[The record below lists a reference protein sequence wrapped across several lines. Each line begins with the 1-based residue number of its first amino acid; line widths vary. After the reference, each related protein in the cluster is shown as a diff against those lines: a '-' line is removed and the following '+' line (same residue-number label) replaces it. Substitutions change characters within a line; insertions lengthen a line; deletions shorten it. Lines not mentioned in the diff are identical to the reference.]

1 MAHDARMFFGS
12 LDSQDWQS
20 VRRWKPNEVGV
31 SRDCAAVLTTAGS
44 LTRFL
49 ERHFGIRLDVRL
61 HDQFVDQARVD
72 EAALLNSHPSDS
84 VLRRRVS
91 LMHRGSVMFDA
102 ESVLPLDALP
112 ADLMNDLQEGKRP
125 LGNLLLDRGLSLSRS
140 DLSVALLD
148 MKGDLKG
155 DTAGL
160 HYGRW
165 ARRSVLRSPSGTR
178 ALVVEVFHPEMWK
191 RIESTARRYSA

>member
-1 MAHDARMFFGS
+1 MMAHDARMFFGS
-12 LDSQDWQS
+12 LDSQNWQP
-20 VRRWKPNEVGV
+20 VRYWKPKEAGV
-31 SRDCAAVLTTAGS
+31 SRDCAAVLSTAGS

-49 ERHFGIRLDVRL
+49 ERHFGIRLEVRL
-61 HDQFVDQARVD
+61 HDQIVDQARID
-72 EAALLNSHPSDS
+72 EAELLESHIADS
-84 VLRRRVS
+84 ALRRQVS

-112 ADLMNDLQEGKRP
+112 ADLMRDLQEGKRP

-140 DLSVALLD
+140 DLSVVKLD
-148 MKGDLKG
+148 IE
-155 DTAGL
+155 GL
-160 HYGRW
+160 HNGRW

-191 RIESTARRYSA
+191 RIENTARRYFR

>member
-1 MAHDARMFFGS
+1 MIAHDARMIFGS
-12 LDSQDWQS
+12 LDTQDWQP
-20 VRRWKPNEVGV
+20 VRYWKPKEAGIG
-31 SRDCAAVLTTAGS
+31 RDCAAVLSTAGS

-49 ERHFGIRLDVRL
+49 ERHFGIRLEVRL

-72 EAALLNSHPSDS
+72 EAALLESHTADS
-84 VLRRRVS
+84 ALRRQVS

-112 ADLMNDLQEGKRP
+112 ADLMRDLQEGKRP

-148 MKGDLKG
+148 VE
-155 DTAGL
+155 GL
-160 HYGRW
+160 HNGRW

-191 RIESTARRYSA
+191 RIETTARRYFR

>member
-12 LDSQDWQS
+12 LDTQDWQS
-20 VRRWKPNEVGV
+20 VRYWKPKEAGIG
-31 SRDCAAVLTTAGS
+31 RDCAAVLTTAGS

-49 ERHFGIRLDVRL
+49 ERHFGIRLEVRL

-72 EAALLNSHPSDS
+72 EAALLESHIADS
-84 VLRRRVS
+84 ALRRQVS
-91 LMHRGSVMFDA
+91 LMHRGSVLFDA

-112 ADLMNDLQEGKRP
+112 ADLMRDLQEGKRP

-140 DLSVALLD
+140 DLNVVQLD
-148 MKGDLKG
+148 VE
-155 DTAGL
+155 GL
-160 HYGRW
+160 HHGRW
-165 ARRSVLRSPSGTR
+165 ARRSVLRSASGTR

-191 RIESTARRYSA
+191 RIETTARRYFR

>member
-1 MAHDARMFFGS
+1 MMAHDARMFFGS
-12 LDSQDWQS
+12 LDTQDWQP
-20 VRRWKPNEVGV
+20 VRYWKPKEAGIN
-31 SRDCAAVLTTAGS
+31 RDCASVLSTAGS

-72 EAALLNSHPSDS
+72 EAELLESHIADS
-84 VLRRRVS
+84 ALRRQVS

-102 ESVLPLDALP
+102 ESVLPLDGLP
-112 ADLMNDLQEGKRP
+112 ADLMRDLQEGKRP

-140 DLSVALLD
+140 DLSVAHLD
-148 MKGDLKG
+148 VEGV
-155 DTAGL
+155 
-160 HYGRW
+160 HNGRW

-191 RIESTARRYSA
+191 RIETTARRYFR

>member
-1 MAHDARMFFGS
+1 MFFGS
-12 LDSQDWQS
+12 LDTQDWQP
-20 VRRWKPNEVGV
+20 VRYWKPKDAGI
-31 SRDCAAVLTTAGS
+31 SRDCAAVLSTAGS

-72 EAALLNSHPSDS
+72 EAALLESHIADS
-84 VLRRRVS
+84 ALRRQVS

-102 ESVLPLDALP
+102 ESVLPLDGLP
-112 ADLMNDLQEGKRP
+112 ADLMRDLQEGKRP

-140 DLSVALLD
+140 DLSVAQLD
-148 MKGDLKG
+148 VE
-155 DTAGL
+155 GL
-160 HYGRW
+160 HNGCW
-165 ARRSVLRSPSGTR
+165 ARRSVLRSVSGTR

-191 RIESTARRYSA
+191 RIESTSRRYFH